1 MEFSPDKLRYDLP
14 KRKKAGDSG
23 LTSAE
28 MDMLDMFLLVSSM
41 KMQDIWKLVTNDK
54 RSEALI
60 RATSKAFLTSYDSQI
75 YLTERKAQLDAYFKP
90 NDNDDI
96 LGKDIDEIPKDST
109 NLLLKRAWAEFEKD
123 GFDSKAAE
131 LLLKQAMKN
140 MDIDQEVTPP
150 LRILAEACH
159 SCRYK
164 AACETHLYDGCK
176 YCKYKS
182 YANKNG
188 VKYTHKDQLDLPKD
202 FYKQIKQEEK

>member
-1 MEFSPDKLRYDLP
+1 MEFSPNKLKYDLP
-14 KRKKAGDSG
+14 KRNKAPDSG
-23 LTSAE
+23 LTEAQ
-28 MDMLDMFLLVSSM
+28 MNMLDMFILLPFM
-41 KMQDIWKLVTNDK
+41 KFHDIWIMITDEK
-54 RSEALI
+54 RSLTA
-60 RATSKAFLTSYDSQI
+60 AKNASKAFLTCYDSQI

-90 NDNDDI
+90 NDSDDI
-96 LGKDIDEIPKDST
+96 LGKDIEEIPKDST

-176 YCKYKS
+176 YCKYKA

-188 VKYTHKDQLDLPKD
+188 VNYTHKDQLDLPKD
-202 FYKQIKQEEK
+202 FYNQINKEEK